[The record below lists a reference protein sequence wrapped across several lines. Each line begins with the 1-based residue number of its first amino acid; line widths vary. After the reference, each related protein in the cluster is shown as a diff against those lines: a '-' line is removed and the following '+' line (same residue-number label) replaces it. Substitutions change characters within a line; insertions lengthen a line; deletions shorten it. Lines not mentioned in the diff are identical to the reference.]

1 MTDYYCLTFQPTTIA
16 STSQWKVN
24 PAVAWAGHR
33 GAVIDLLPYESL
45 CTMFTYNVQLA
56 LEYLNYEPFLKILP
70 NLANEQIYI
79 SVLGLA
85 WSRAVAVLAII
96 ASWTSMKPYSYANT
110 SRQEMWRRWWWCCTV
125 SLSTNV
131 RLHHAYIP
139 HWSLK
144 PYFKCTTNPSPA
156 RLWSEL
162 FVNVKCSGWWHRLYE
177 EVAVVL

>member
-1 MTDYYCLTFQPTTIA
+1 MGWTQGALSLTSFLMSHCAQCSHIMCNWR
-16 STSQWKVN
+16 SNIWITSHFWKFCQI
-24 PAVAWAGHR
+24 WQM
-33 GAVIDLLPYESL
+33 SK
-45 CTMFTYNVQLA
+45 FTSR
-56 LEYLNYEPFLKILP
+56 F
-70 NLANEQIYI
+70 
-79 SVLGLA
+79 SVA

-110 SRQEMWRRWWWCCTV
+110 SRQEMWRRWWWCSTV

-144 PYFKCTTNPSPA
+144 PYFKYTTNPSPA